1 MIEIESR
8 ELKSLQKQINDLAK
22 NNSKKETAINEINDE
37 MDMEVEQPSRIEDNV
52 SLEEHV
58 EDSEERCEAEI
69 IKKATLKY
77 AHKCLIQVE
86 ELEAEISKIRKN
98 AANLGSTL
106 KIKSNN
112 FCEKLDEI
120 EVKEELCED
129 VLEKVLNLREY
140 LSFSDKKPDK
150 ERNLKSIL
158 TCKKYLKG
166 YLKYPK
172 RPSQIPISDCCKVC
186 ILSSK
191 VLTIVKD

>member
-1 MIEIESR
+1 MIEIESK
-8 ELKSLQKQINDLAK
+8 ELKNLQKQIDDLAK
-22 NNSKKETAINEINDE
+22 NISRKETVINEINDE
-37 MDMEVEQPSRIEDNV
+37 MEIEQSSMIEEDV
-52 SLEEHV
+52 SLEENV
-58 EDSEERCEAEI
+58 AEIEQRCEAET